1 MARWGGI
8 PKIFGRVNPK
18 HKTPDVSTIAF
29 GAVSTI
35 WFVVI
40 DILSPNNVL
49 GDSVDAVGFMVCLY
63 YGLTGF
69 ACTWYFRRELFKSPR
84 NFFFVGLAPLL
95 GGLSLMGVFIIGMI
109 YYGHQKN
116 NYSKDIL
123 GLGLPDVIAIG
134 LIIIGL
140 VLGVIFHFTLPKFY
154 SRKPEVAEPGV
165 LEQPAPV
172 AIGS

>member
-1 MARWGGI
+1 M
-8 PKIFGRVNPK
+8 
-18 HKTPDVSTIAF
+18 
-29 GAVSTI
+29 
-35 WFVVI
+35 I

-95 GGLSLMGVFIIGMI
+95 GGLSLMGVFVIGMI
-109 YYGHQKN
+109 YYGHQIN

-123 GLGLPDVIAIG
+123 GLGAAGRDRDRPGHHRARARCDLPLHAAELLQPQAG
-134 LIIIGL
+134 GRRARRAGAAAGGGERLLTTQEGEAARE
-140 VLGVIFHFTLPKFY
+140 GFRELP
-154 SRKPEVAEPGV
+154 SR
-165 LEQPAPV
+165 
-172 AIGS
+172 

>member
-1 MARWGGI
+1 VI
-8 PKIFGRVNPK
+8 
-18 HKTPDVSTIAF
+18 
-29 GAVSTI
+29 STI

-69 ACTWYFRRELFKSPR
+69 ACAWYFRRELFKSAR

-95 GGLSLMGVFIIGMI
+95 GGLSLLAVFIVGMS

-123 GLGLPDVIAIG
+123 GLGLPDVIGIG

-140 VLGVIFHFTLPKFY
+140 ILGLIFHFTLPEFY
-154 SRKPEVAEPGV
+154 SRKPEVADPAV
-165 LEQPAPV
+165 LADT
-172 AIGS
+172 G

>member
-1 MARWGGI
+1 M
-8 PKIFGRVNPK
+8 
-18 HKTPDVSTIAF
+18 F

-35 WFVVI
+35 LFIVI

-69 ACTWYFRRELFKSPR
+69 ACTWYFRRELFKSAR

-95 GGLSLMGVFIIGMI
+95 GGLSLMGVFIIGMS
-109 YYGHQKN
+109 YYGHQVN
-116 NYSKDIL
+116 DYSKDIL
-123 GLGLPDVIAIG
+123 GLGLPDVLAIG

-140 VLGVIFHFTLPKFY
+140 ILGVIFHFTLPDFY
-154 SRKPEVAEPGV
+154 SRKPEIAEPGV
-165 LEQPAPV
+165 LERAPAV
-172 AIGS
+172 ASGS